1 MFIAVQF
8 SSYGLYS
15 RNHAAIVST
24 FLKEVESIGVS
35 KDIAS
40 RYFFAQTNAK
50 GFGSK
55 FFTPH
60 CYSCKCNLDIS
71 LLPFL

>member
-24 FLKEVESIGVS
+24 FFKEVESIGVS

-40 RYFFAQTNAK
+40 CYFFTQTNAE
-50 GFGSK
+50 GLRSK
-55 FFTPH
+55 F
-60 CYSCKCNLDIS
+60 YAS
-71 LLPFL
+71 LLFM